1 MQTVKRYAA
10 WMDLVGVLILLA
22 AVALG
27 GCSKASQP
35 ATDATSDVS
44 STSLSSGPTTRLG
57 IDGPDEKFP
66 VVELRTSLGTLTLKL
81 DTDSA
86 PETVHNFMSYVA
98 SGHYNGTIFHQV
110 EKGYALLGGGYT
122 PDLAERQGRY
132 PIRNEAANGRK
143 NLRGTVAMARRIEE
157 IDSATCQFIIN
168 LDNNSSL
175 DHEGDTPDA
184 FGFCVFGEVVDG
196 LDVLQKIASVPV
208 QDSGSF
214 PNLPTQTVV
223 IESARRL
230 R

>member
-1 MQTVKRYAA
+1 
-10 WMDLVGVLILLA
+10 
-22 AVALG
+22 
-27 GCSKASQP
+27 
-35 ATDATSDVS
+35 
-44 STSLSSGPTTRLG
+44 
-57 IDGPDEKFP
+57 
-66 VVELRTSLGTLTLKL
+66 
-81 DTDSA
+81 
-86 PETVHNFMSYVA
+86 
-98 SGHYNGTIFHQV
+98 
-110 EKGYALLGGGYT
+110 
-122 PDLAERQGRY
+122 
-132 PIRNEAANGRK
+132 
-143 NLRGTVAMARRIEE
+143 MARRIEE